1 MSIWSDPA
9 APRPLIGAHRG
20 ASAGASENG
29 RKAIEAALR
38 LGADFIEIDVRLTA
52 DGQAVA
58 FHDAD
63 FRRLTGD
70 PRALRDLALSEAR
83 ALWPDLMTIA
93 EVAALAAGRAA
104 ILLDVKPCVVPGL
117 LAAQLGDVLDRPDV
131 ALGLRGLVAVR
142 AFAGL
147 FPRCPRLGLFPGLT
161 DYSALAAAGGRWAR
175 LWQADVTEANL
186 ATLRGL
192 GLRVIVMAGTAT
204 PEGVGEIDPAALA
217 ALIALGPDAIMLND
231 PARALRLRSSLCGP
245 GQPWAPVHPPA
256 PVAGGLSSPS
266 GDALCP

>member
-9 APRPLIGAHRG
+9 APKPLIGAHRG
-20 ASAGASENG
+20 ASSGATENG
-29 RKAIEAALR
+29 RAAMEAALH
-38 LGADFIEIDVRLTA
+38 LGADFIEVDVRLTV

-70 PRALRDLALSEAR
+70 PRALRDLPLSEAR

-93 EVAALAAGRAA
+93 EVASLVAGRAA
-104 ILLDVKPCVVPGL
+104 ILLDVKPCVVPDRL
-117 LAAQLGDVLDRPDV
+117 VAQLGGLIDRHDV
-131 ALGLRGLVAVR
+131 ALGLRGLTAVQ

-147 FPRCPRLGLFPGLT
+147 FPHCPRLGLFSGLA
-161 DYSALAAAGGRWAR
+161 DYSALVAAGGRWAR
-175 LWQADVTEANL
+175 LWQADATASHL

-204 PEGVGEIDPAALA
+204 PEGVGEIDDAALA
-217 ALIALGPDAIMLND
+217 SLIALGPDAIMLND

-245 GQPWAPVHPPA
+245 EQSRTSVHPSA
-256 PVAGGLSSPS
+256 PLAGGLSSPS
-266 GDALCP
+266 GAAL